1 MEVTVQKILRQKGTE
16 VLTTDPSSTVYDAIA
31 RIVDHNVGSILVV
44 QDGDIEGIFTE
55 RDYLRRIVLEGRTSK
70 TTRVDEIMTTDVV
83 WVDPSYTAD
92 ECMALMTEHKC
103 RHLPVLKD
111 NELAGIISIGDC
123 VKQVSRIARSRVE
136 ELQKYISGQYP
147 A

>member
-31 RIVDHNVGSILVV
+31 RMVDHNVGSILVV